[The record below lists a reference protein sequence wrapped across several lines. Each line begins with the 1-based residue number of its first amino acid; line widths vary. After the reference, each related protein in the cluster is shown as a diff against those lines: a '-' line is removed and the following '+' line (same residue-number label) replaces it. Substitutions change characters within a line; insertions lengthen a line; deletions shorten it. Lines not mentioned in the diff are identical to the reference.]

1 MTWLDC
7 CIDLIL
13 CKLRDEL
20 KVGSR
25 QLCVYAEAMHFDV
38 FLLTEKDF
46 FFLVGIFILHALF

>member
-13 CKLRDEL
+13 CKLPDDL

-25 QLCVYAEAMHFDV
+25 QLCVYAELMHLMFCC
-38 FLLTEKDF
+38 
-46 FFLVGIFILHALF
+46 

>member
-13 CKLRDEL
+13 CKLRDDL

-25 QLCVYAEAMHFDV
+25 QLCVYAELMHLMFCC
-38 FLLTEKDF
+38 
-46 FFLVGIFILHALF
+46 